1 MPRFKPTDVGDTPD
15 FFVQNIPSGRFK
27 PTSVGDTGTQNS
39 PSRPNSRFKPTSVG
53 DTGIRHRESDKP
65 GRFKPTSV
73 GDTFLG
79 LNYLYQKQKAT
90 GNPIA
95 LIISQV
101 SDQSSHAIYVK
112 P

>member
-1 MPRFKPTDVGDTPD
+1 MRFKPTSVGDTQRGHGANHLPLRFKPTDVGDTSLSG
-15 FFVQNIPSGRFK
+15 FVELDEQRFK
-27 PTSVGDTGTQNS
+27 PTSVGDTEIGGS
-39 PSRPNSRFKPTSVG
+39 CGLCGLRFKPT
-53 DTGIRHRESDKP
+53 D
-65 GRFKPTSV
+65 V
-73 GDTFLG
+73 GDTFG
-79 LNYLYQKQKAT
+79 PHYLYQKQKAT